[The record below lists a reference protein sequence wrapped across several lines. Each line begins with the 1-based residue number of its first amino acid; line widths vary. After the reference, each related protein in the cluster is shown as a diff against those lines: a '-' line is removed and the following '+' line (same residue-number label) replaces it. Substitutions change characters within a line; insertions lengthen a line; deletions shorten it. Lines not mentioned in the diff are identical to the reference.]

1 MGYEQHTG
9 TRKPET
15 YKVTDRTYCSPPQ
28 RCDGCGTGIGTT
40 EGDTFYDAVVAGR
53 WGNFCPMCF
62 KLGLGSLG
70 TGRGQMYVYQPD
82 GKAHKVIPSAG

>member
-1 MGYEQHTG
+1 ME
-9 TRKPET
+9 
-15 YKVTDRTYCSPPQ
+15 
-28 RCDGCGTGIGTT
+28 
-40 EGDTFYDAVVAGR
+40 EGDAFYDAVVAGQ

-82 GKAHKVIPSAG
+82 GFAHKVIPQ